1 MARSGNV
8 DADAGGDLPE
18 NDAEAQKQRD
28 GAAVAAAA
36 ERQNR
41 NAKKADARR
50 GVRKNMRKL
59 YDHPRSQEDDGD
71 GPGKD

>member
-1 MARSGNV
+1 MA
-8 DADAGGDLPE
+8 DDEQQA
-18 NDAEAQKQRD
+18 D
-28 GAAVAAAA
+28 GAAAAAA
-36 ERQNR
+36 ADRQQR